1 MYLLC
6 PDQPLDVY
14 RALAIE
20 QSLLNHS
27 EITEPILF
35 GWIGE
40 PAVVMGK
47 NQNPWRECNLGV
59 IRDLNLKLARR
70 VSGGGAVY
78 HDTGN
83 LNLSWILPRED
94 YSQQRLY
101 DLFIRALSRLGV
113 AAEVGKGGA
122 FRVGGKKIAG
132 SAFCYRKE
140 KVLHHGTLLLHADLA
155 RLKASLSPTRLRM
168 RTHAVASLPAAVL
181 NLNSL
186 YPELTHGHVMA
197 EMQQVAETI
206 FGAARHLPA
215 NTLPDFR
222 VEEERIQQASAEWIW
237 GQTPRFHSTLDLSGQ
252 GRVDLTIHKG
262 RVTEVCLNGEVISL
276 SDPIPFTLDHVVELD
291 DPLNL
296 DPGTLSIALQKEGW
310 ELISEEQK
318 SIENHE

>member
-14 RALAIE
+14 HALAIE

-27 EITEPILF
+27 EITKPILF

-181 NLNSL
+181 NLNTL

-206 FGAARHLPA
+206 FGAARQLPA
-215 NTLPDFR
+215 NTLPESLVD
-222 VEEERIQQASAEWIW
+222 EERIHQASAEWIW
-237 GQTPRFHSTLDLSGQ
+237 GQTPRFHTTLELPERGNI
-252 GRVDLTIHKG
+252 DLTIHKG
-262 RVTEVCLNGEVISL
+262 QVAEVRLNDEAVL
-276 SDPIPFTLDHVVELD
+276 LPEPVLFTLDHLGDLD
-291 DPLNL
+291 VLL
-296 DPGTLSIALQKEGW
+296 KLTPGTVSAALRKKGW
-310 ELISEEQK
+310 ELISGKVEVP
-318 SIENHE
+318 

>member
-6 PDQPLDVY
+6 PDQPLEVY

-20 QSLLNHS
+20 ECLLNHS

-47 NQNPWRECNLGV
+47 NQNPWRECNLTV

-94 YSQQRLY
+94 YSPPRMY
-101 DLFIRALSRLGV
+101 DLFIQALSRLGIP
-113 AAEVGKGGA
+113 ADAGKGGA
-122 FRVGGKKIAG
+122 FRVEGKKIAG

-155 RLKASLSPTRLRM
+155 RLKASLSPPRLLM

-181 NLNSL
+181 NLNTR
-186 YPELTHGHVMA
+186 YPDLSHERVLEALQEEAKKT
-197 EMQQVAETI
+197 
-206 FGAARHLPA
+206 FGLASPLPA
-215 NTLPDFR
+215 NILPDSR
-222 VEEERIQQASAEWIW
+222 VEDERIHQASAEWIW
-237 GQTPRFHSTLDLSGQ
+237 GQTPRFHTTLELP
-252 GRVDLTIHKG
+252 GRGNIDLTIHKG
-262 RVTEVCLNGEVISL
+262 QVAEVRLNDEAVL
-276 SDPIPFTLDHVVELD
+276 LPEPVLFTLDHLD
-291 DPLNL
+291 DL
-296 DPGTLSIALQKEGW
+296 DVLLKLTPGTVSAALRKKGW
-310 ELISEEQK
+310 ELISGRVEVP
-318 SIENHE
+318 